1 MTFSVWDQGILCALA
16 ISNSCKGLVPLD
28 ELYVDENGHR
38 WDMCKPCVEAEKRVI
53 LQSMVE

>member
-1 MTFSVWDQGILCALA
+1 MFSVWDQGMFCALA
-16 ISNSCKGLVPLD
+16 ISNSCKGLVPVD

-38 WDMCKPCVEAEKRVI
+38 WDMCKVCVEAEKRVV